1 MPSIRFEQ
9 CAIEDAVK
17 TAATGKRCYVD
28 GICATIVIDPRSTL
42 AYPLPAPKEGESMD
56 AYRKRVRAVAPII
69 ADEQEEDGRRYSW
82 FDNLRS
88 YIEGKVFCS
97 GTPLESMTWLSR
109 GQVETLRSAGIDS
122 VENLAKVG
130 HGQLEPFGLDG
141 RDLSQKARAWL
152 DDQSGLA
159 VAKIQQQGEE
169 LAAMAEEREQMRAA
183 LDAMQAKIA
192 QLEGEAEKKRSRR
205 SVKAAEPVSVE
216 DGDDA

>member
-1 MPSIRFEQ
+1 MAYIRFEQ
-9 CAIEDAVK
+9 CAVEDAVK
-17 TAATGKRCYVD
+17 SAATGKLCYAD
-28 GICATIVIDPRSTL
+28 GIEATIQVDAKSSLIYR
-42 AYPLPAPKEGESMD
+42 LPAPNTGESMTE
-56 AYRKRVRAVAPII
+56 YRERVAVVAPII
-69 ADEQEEDGRRYSW
+69 AQEQDDGGRRFSW

-88 YIEGKVFCS
+88 YVEGKVFCS

-169 LAAMAEEREQMRAA
+169 LAAMAEEREQMRET
-183 LDAMQAKIA
+183 LKAMQARIA
-192 QLEGEAEKKRSRR
+192 QLEGEQQPKKRGRR
-205 SVKAAEPVSVE
+205 PADPVSVE
-216 DGDDA
+216 NGDDA

>member
-1 MPSIRFEQ
+1 MAYIRFEQ
-9 CAIEDAVK
+9 CAIEDTAK
-17 TAATGKRCYVD
+17 TAATGKLCYAD
-28 GICATIVIDPRSTL
+28 GIEATIQVDAKSSLIYR
-42 AYPLPAPKEGESMD
+42 LPAPHTDESMD
-56 AYRKRVRAVAPII
+56 AYRERVAVVAPII
-69 ADEQEEDGRRYSW
+69 AQEQDDGGRRFSW
-82 FDNLRS
+82 FDSLRS

-169 LAAMAEEREQMRAA
+169 LAAMAEEREQMRET
-183 LDAMQAKIA
+183 LKAMQARIA
-192 QLEGEAEKKRSRR
+192 QLEGEQQPKKRGRR
-205 SVKAAEPVSVE
+205 TADPVSVE
-216 DGDDA
+216 DGDNA

>member
-1 MPSIRFEQ
+1 MAYIRFEQ
-9 CAIEDAVK
+9 CAVEDAVK
-17 TAATGKRCYVD
+17 TAAPGKMCYAD
-28 GICATIVIDPRSTL
+28 GIEATIQVDAKSSLIYR
-42 AYPLPAPKEGESMD
+42 LPAPNMGESMTE
-56 AYRKRVRAVAPII
+56 YRERVACVAPII
-69 ADEQEEDGRRYSW
+69 AQEQDDGGRRFSW

-88 YIEGKVFCS
+88 YVEGKVFCEGS
-97 GTPLESMTWLSR
+97 PLESMSWLSR
-109 GQVETLRSAGIDS
+109 GQVETLRSAGISS

-169 LAAMAEEREQMRAA
+169 LAAMAEEREQMRET
-183 LDAMQAKIA
+183 LKAMQARIA
-192 QLEGEAEKKRSRR
+192 QLEGEQQPKKRGRPS
-205 SVKAAEPVSVE
+205 KADPVSME